1 MYKKINDKL
10 NDELSPIIENYI
22 KIKALIY
29 KLEAIEK
36 EIDIIKEGKEGKEEN
51 EEIDN
56 GGINVRVIVVEWL
69 FKKTCQANLYC
80 YNSRN
85 SRNA

>member
-29 KLEAIEK
+29 KLEAMEK
-36 EIDIIKEGKEGKEEN
+36 VIDIIKEGKEGKGEN
-51 EEIDN
+51 
-56 GGINVRVIVVEWL
+56 V
-69 FKKTCQANLYC
+69 
-80 YNSRN
+80 
-85 SRNA
+85 